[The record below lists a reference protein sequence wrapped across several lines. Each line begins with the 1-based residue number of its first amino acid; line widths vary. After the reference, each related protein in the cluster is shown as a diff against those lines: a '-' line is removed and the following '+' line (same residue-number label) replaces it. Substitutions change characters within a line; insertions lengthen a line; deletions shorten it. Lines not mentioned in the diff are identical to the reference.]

1 MGLDRHLQ
9 EQSSNE
15 KSDQFIEENSDCG
28 TSTIENSED
37 YMPEGI
43 EIDPEL
49 STDVSQ
55 ASHASQMSNDNCEDS
70 TGKGDDVHI

>member
-43 EIDPEL
+43 EIDP
-49 STDVSQ
+49 VSQ